1 MRHFGAFL
9 LLASMA
15 TGGWAQ
21 ESAFPPGWR
30 VRPDNPAAR
39 IDSLSFV
46 SMEPGW
52 HITTGPSVILWDP
65 GRSATGQFR
74 IEAEIFFFRGQS
86 RDTEAYGVLFG
97 GKNLDQ
103 DSQEYLYFVIRNDG
117 KYLVKHRLGGET
129 HTISDWT
136 AHPAIVRHTGEG
148 GPTVKNVL
156 GVAAAADSVRL
167 FANGQ
172 QLSAYP
178 ADHMKADGLVGL
190 RVNHGLNLHVS
201 RLEIR

>member
-1 MRHFGAFL
+1 MRLALLSL
-9 LLASMA
+9 LLVPALA
-15 TGGWAQ
+15 AQ
-21 ESAFPPGWR
+21 ETAFPPGWR
-30 VRPDNPAAR
+30 VRPDNPAAKV
-39 IDSLSFV
+39 DSLSFV

-74 IEAEIFFFRGQS
+74 IQAEIFFFRGQS

-129 HTISDWT
+129 HTITDWT

-178 ADHMKADGLVGL
+178 ADHMRADGLVGL